1 MKKETEML
9 FNGITN
15 IDDDL
20 IESAQI
26 RHESARRPIRFMPWA
41 AGAAAV
47 CVCAAAV
54 GVFMLNSGTPEIDV
68 EKTPVTESSTIG
80 TETDAPHT
88 GTSTS
93 ALSDFH
99 PLTVTEPAETSIS
112 EELPTVTADT
122 ASESVPPE
130 TTPAENTTTVTATA
144 GSSAP
149 ATETLTQPTETTSK
163 TSDTTTSEA
172 TTSENTTVSVTET
185 TAVTERNIP
194 QTSVNDLTYL
204 SAPDDDAAVLS
215 EPSYPYFPPYPDE
228 SVYTNDDEYE
238 EVWSEWA
245 TVKNTLR
252 KQPAGYKNGT
262 EPFFRN
268 SIRTFLGTAENE
280 NKVYSPL
287 SLFMALGMSA
297 EISGGYTRQQFL
309 DVLGQDSI
317 EDLRSHA
324 KSIWEA
330 NYSDDGAAKCILASS
345 VWLSNGIDY
354 AAETVGSIS
363 GNYYSSVYSG
373 IPGTEE
379 YDKLLRDWL
388 NKQTDGLLEEYA
400 SDVQLDPATVIALA
414 STVNY
419 SGKWRDKFNK
429 EQTKKRSFCTPDGY
443 IGCNFMN
450 TERDMFVYGGEHFTA
465 ISMELEE
472 NGYMRLILPDDGYT
486 PESLLNDEDAISFVT
501 AERLDTITQ
510 QKFMTVALS
519 VPKFD
524 VSQRFDLTDG
534 MKKLGITDAFDASVS
549 DFEPLT
555 DTDIDL
561 SIGSASQA
569 ARVMIDEDGCKAAAF
584 TIISYDGAL
593 DFEELDRI
601 ELVFDKPFIFE
612 IMSETGLPLFVG
624 IVNNPAQ

>member
-1 MKKETEML
+1 MSKETEKL
-9 FNGITN
+9 FNGITG

-20 IESAQI
+20 IEAAQI
-26 RHESARRPIRFMPWA
+26 RHENARRPIRFMPWA
-41 AGAAAV
+41 AGGAAAV

-54 GVFMLNSGTPEIDV
+54 AVFVMNPAAPKISVDEPQ
-68 EKTPVTESSTIG
+68 STTSLTSV
-80 TETDAPHT
+80 TETDVPYTASPTSASLSFSSAAVTPKSSSIPHD
-88 GTSTS
+88 TSTPD
-93 ALSDFH
+93 L
-99 PLTVTEPAETSIS
+99 PA
-112 EELPTVTADT
+112 VTADT
-122 ASESVPPE
+122 TVMTAPPQTITTADTMTETDLFVSELPV
-130 TTPAENTTTVTATA
+130 TLTENEEVIIS
-144 GSSAP
+144 SSAIP
-149 ATETLTQPTETTSK
+149 ATTSVTTKETTS
-163 TSDTTTSEA
+163 
-172 TTSENTTVSVTET
+172 ET
-185 TAVTERNIP
+185 TRKIP

-204 SAPDDDAAVLS
+204 AAPDDDAAVLS

-228 SVYTNDDEYE
+228 SVYTDDDEYE
-238 EVWSEWA
+238 DVWSEWA

-252 KQPAGYKNGT
+252 KQAAGYKNGT
-262 EPFFRN
+262 EPFFKN
-268 SIRTFLGTAENE
+268 SIRTFLDTAENK

-309 DVLGQDSI
+309 DVLGQESI

-429 EQTKKRSFCTPDGY
+429 ELTKKRSFRTPDGY
-443 IGCNFMN
+443 IGCYFMN
-450 TERDMFVYGGEHFTA
+450 TERDMFVYGGDHFTA
-465 ISMELEE
+465 ISMQLEE
-472 NGYMRLILPDDGYT
+472 NGNMRLILPDDGFT
-486 PESLLNDEDAISFVT
+486 PEALLNDEDTLSFIMK
-501 AERLDTITQ
+501 ERLDYAEHA
-510 QKFMTVALS
+510 KFMTVALS

-524 VSQRFDLTDG
+524 VSQQFDLTDG

-593 DFEELDRI
+593 DFDELDRI
-601 ELVFDKPFIFE
+601 ELVFDKPFLFE